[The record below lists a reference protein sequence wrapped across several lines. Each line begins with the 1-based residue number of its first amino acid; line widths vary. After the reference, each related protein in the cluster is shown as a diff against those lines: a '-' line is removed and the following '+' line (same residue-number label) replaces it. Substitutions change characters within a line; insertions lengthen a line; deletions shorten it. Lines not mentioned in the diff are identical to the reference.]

1 MKNLQQV
8 LKTPV
13 LSEKSTA
20 LRDNQNQYVFEVHP
34 DANKIEIKSA
44 IESVFDVKVLKVNT
58 HIRRGKIKRVMRV
71 TGKRANRKYAI
82 VSLKPGDSISFHE
95 GL

>member
-13 LSEKSTA
+13 LSEKSTM
-20 LRDNQNQYVFEVHP
+20 LRDDKNQYVFEVHP

-44 IESVFDVKVLKVNT
+44 IESLFDVKVLQVNT
-58 HIRRGKIKRVMRV
+58 HIRRGKIKRAMRM
-71 TGKRANRKYAI
+71 TGKRANRKYAV
-82 VSLKPGDSISFHE
+82 VSLKPGDSISLHE
-95 GL
+95 GV